1 MGAVGVMVLAI
12 QNFSNKFLSTAK
24 GAASAAKRKAFT
36 TTMAAIA
43 AMVGSMLL
51 LGWSLFAMAKNLD
64 GWDTAQMLAIS
75 VIISITLAAIS
86 AIVLAIQHFSK
97 DKRFSLTKESSQN
110 IKQTSKMLIGFLVAF
125 EVLGWTLFAM
135 AKNLDGWDTVQ
146 MAAISIIISAT
157 LAAIA
162 AIVLAIQHFS
172 KDKRF
177 TLTKDSTSN
186 IKKTAVLLAGF
197 LVAFEALGWTLFAMA
212 KNLSGCIVL
221 WFC

>member
-1 MGAVGVMVLAI
+1 MSAEVANVSGNVESSASIKSILAFTALLTAIGLVSAYMAKNLNKNELIKAGAIASLLLIFMGAVGVMVLAI

-97 DKRFSLTKESSQN
+97 DKHRHK
-110 IKQTSKMLIGFLVAF
+110 
-125 EVLGWTLFAM
+125 
-135 AKNLDGWDTVQ
+135 
-146 MAAISIIISAT
+146 
-157 LAAIA
+157 
-162 AIVLAIQHFS
+162 
-172 KDKRF
+172 KRF
-177 TLTKDSTSN
+177 K
-186 IKKTAVLLAGF
+186 IGY
-197 LVAFEALGWTLFAMA
+197 E
-212 KNLSGCIVL
+212 
-221 WFC
+221 